1 MPIIPIIDTHLHL
14 WEPQHLRY
22 PWLDDN
28 ELLNRPHLLSDFEA
42 ASTSIPVEAMVFVQ
56 CEADISMFMQEAEW
70 VSVLAQKESRLKAL
84 VAWAPLENGG
94 AVRENL
100 EALGSH
106 SILRG
111 IRRII
116 QFEPDLDFCLRSD
129 FIEGV
134 RALADFDLSFDICI
148 DHRHMA
154 NVLRFVEKVPEVP
167 MILDHIGKPNI
178 KDGVMQ
184 PWAQQM
190 HELARFPNVHCKI
203 SGVATE
209 ADHKGW
215 SPDQLRPYIDI
226 ALESFGMDRVMYGGD
241 WPVSTQAIEYTRW
254 IDILEDVLQGV
265 DEADKRK
272 FWRENAVR
280 FYRL

>member
-184 PWAQQM
+184 PWGQQM

>member
-42 ASTSIPVEAMVFVQ
+42 AIASTPVEAMVFVQ

-70 VSVLAQKESRLKAL
+70 VSMLAQKESRLKAL
-84 VAWAPLENGG
+84 VAWAPLEKGG

-254 IDILEDVLQGV
+254 IEILEDVLQGV

>member
-1 MPIIPIIDTHLHL
+1 
-14 WEPQHLRY
+14 
-22 PWLDDN
+22 
-28 ELLNRPHLLSDFEA
+28 
-42 ASTSIPVEAMVFVQ
+42 
-56 CEADISMFMQEAEW
+56 
-70 VSVLAQKESRLKAL
+70 
-84 VAWAPLENGG
+84 
-94 AVRENL
+94 
-100 EALGSH
+100 
-106 SILRG
+106 
-111 IRRII
+111 
-116 QFEPDLDFCLRSD
+116 
-129 FIEGV
+129 
-134 RALADFDLSFDICI
+134 
-148 DHRHMA
+148 
-154 NVLRFVEKVPEVP
+154 

-254 IDILEDVLQGV
+254 IEILEDVLQGV